1 MIKAGIQKAKGL
13 FVSTSNDNVNLVICL
28 SARQFNK
35 NIKIVSICTNYF
47 NTDKMKLAGADNV
60 ISPNYIGGLRMVS
73 EILKP
78 DVTDFLD
85 TMQNYKNNKIRF
97 EQIDLYDRYNNKKIK
112 DLRIDEFKNTIFT
125 ALKRNNKWLFNTD
138 NDLQIESKDVLII
151 MTTP

>member
-1 MIKAGIQKAKGL
+1 
-13 FVSTSNDNVNLVICL
+13 
-28 SARQFNK
+28 
-35 NIKIVSICTNYF
+35 
-47 NTDKMKLAGADNV
+47 MKLAGADNV

-73 EILKP
+73 EMLKP

-112 DLRIDEFKNTIFT
+112 DLRIDELKNTIFT

-138 NDLQIESKDVLII
+138 DDLQIESKDVLII